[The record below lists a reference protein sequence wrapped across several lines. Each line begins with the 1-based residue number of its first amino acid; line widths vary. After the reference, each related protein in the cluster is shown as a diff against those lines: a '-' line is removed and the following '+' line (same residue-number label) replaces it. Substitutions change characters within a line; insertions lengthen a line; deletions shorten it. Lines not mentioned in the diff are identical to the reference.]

1 MKRSALPLLATAHG
15 GHRLPAG
22 GPLGIALMLLLAS
35 AAPVAAGDWTADGAA
50 GLQLVRVLT
59 LQDYNTRVVVIGVS
73 LLGLAAGLIGCFMLL
88 RERALL
94 GDALSHA
101 TLPGIG
107 VAFILMTVLGGSG
120 KSLAGLLIGG
130 TISGVLGVATI
141 LLVVHLTRIKEDA
154 ALGIVLSVFFG
165 LGIAVLGLIQNLGAG
180 HAAGLKSFIYGK
192 TASMVLSDA
201 VTIAA
206 AAALITLA
214 CLLLYK
220 ELTLLCF
227 DPGFAR
233 AQGWPVLTLD
243 VVLMALVVG
252 VTVIGLQ
259 AVGLILMV
267 ALLVIPPAAA
277 RFWTQHLPTTL
288 LVSALIGAGSG
299 LVGATLSALVP
310 KLPAGAIIV
319 VVAGGFFIVSLVFG
333 PARGVLRRAMEHRRL
348 TRTVAHQHL
357 LRAVYELSETHGV
370 AGDARPDPTTGPE
383 PRRRVAEVQHAAT
396 FDQLL
401 RHRSWSP
408 RQLRR
413 TLHAAAKAGLLTAA
427 PGGAAYALTPAGVRA
442 AWRIARNHRLWEL
455 YLITHADIAPSHV
468 DRDADEVEHV
478 LAPALMERLEALL
491 SEQYP
496 DLAAPSSPHQ
506 LQPAGHAAGVTGGT

>member
-1 MKRSALPLLATAHG
+1 MGRGWRTLCIALPLLA
-15 GHRLPAG
+15 
-22 GPLGIALMLLLAS
+22 AS
-35 AAPVAAGDWTADGAA
+35 AAPVAAEDAIGTGAA
-50 GLQLVRVLT
+50 ESPLVRVLT

-120 KSLAGLLIGG
+120 KSVAGLLLGG

-180 HAAGLKSFIYGK
+180 QAAGLKSFIYGK
-192 TASMVLSDA
+192 TASMVFSDA
-201 VTIAA
+201 ATIAV
-206 AAALITLA
+206 AAALIALA
-214 CLLLYK
+214 CLLFYK

-259 AVGLILMV
+259 AVGLVLMV

-277 RFWTQHLPTTL
+277 RFWTQHLPTML
-288 LVSALIGAGSG
+288 LGSALIGAGSG

-310 KLPAGAIIV
+310 RLPAGAVIV
-319 VVAGGFFIVSLVFG
+319 VAAGVFFLVSLVFG
-333 PARGVLRRAMEHRRL
+333 PARGILRRVVEHRRL
-348 TRTVAHQHL
+348 THTVAHQHL
-357 LRAVYELSETHGV
+357 LRAVYELSETQQ
-370 AGDARPDPTTGPE
+370 AGTVRHSHAVRF
-383 PRRRVAEVQHAAT
+383 AE
-396 FDQLL
+396 LL

-413 TLHAAAKAGLLTAA
+413 TLRGALNEGLLTATD
-427 PGGAAYALTPAGVRA
+427 GESAYALTSAGAQA

-455 YLITHADIAPSHV
+455 YLITHADVAPSHV

-496 DLAAPSSPHQ
+496 DLAAPPSPHQ
-506 LQPAGHAAGVTGGT
+506 LEPAGPAAAVTGGAGA

>member
-1 MKRSALPLLATAHG
+1 MSWTRRSRQDRRA
-15 GHRLPAG
+15 
-22 GPLGIALMLLLAS
+22 
-35 AAPVAAGDWTADGAA
+35 AAPVAAEDATGAGATAT
-50 GLQLVRVLT
+50 QLVRVLT

-141 LLVVHLTRIKEDA
+141 LIVVHLTRIKEDA

-180 HAAGLKSFIYGK
+180 QAAGLKSFIYGK
-192 TASMVLSDA
+192 TASMVFSDA
-201 VTIAA
+201 ATIAV

-214 CLLLYK
+214 CLLFYK

-277 RFWTQHLPTTL
+277 RFWTQHLPTML
-288 LVSALIGAGSG
+288 LASALIGAGSG
-299 LVGATLSALVP
+299 LIGATLSALVP
-310 KLPAGAIIV
+310 KLPAGAVIV
-319 VVAGGFFIVSLVFG
+319 AAAGVFFLVSLVFG
-333 PARGVLRRAMEHRRL
+333 PTRGILRRVVEHRRL
-348 TRTVAHQHL
+348 TRTIAHQHL
-357 LRAVYELSETHGV
+357 LRAVHELSETQP
-370 AGDARPDPTTGPE
+370 AGTLPHRHAVRF
-383 PRRRVAEVQHAAT
+383 AE
-396 FDQLL
+396 LL

-413 TLHAAAKAGLLTAA
+413 TLRGAMNEGLLTATD
-427 PGGAAYALTPAGVRA
+427 GESAYALTPAGVQA

-455 YLITHADIAPSHV
+455 YLITYADIAPSHV

-496 DLAAPSSPHQ
+496 DLAAPPSPHQ
-506 LQPAGHAAGVTGGT
+506 LEPAGPAAAVTGGA